1 MFSMRAKQAQKKDAD
16 AVFNPKEPRPKRPT
30 AKGDDRI
37 PRGAK
42 FMPEYTLEEL
52 KGYVYALKEGRER
65 SIGISWV
72 KRKENKIMRVISG
85 EMLKPPSTIQ
95 SWLARGHKLGLNG
108 LAAGKSTGRPPIMD
122 CPMAGRLRE
131 WLSKSPKDFG
141 FKSIRWH
148 LGMVQEKLHEEGIM
162 ASDGTVR
169 RCMHRIRF
177 SFRKSRPAPRK
188 SASEEEQKEFKKET
202 GGRIRNLALLGY
214 IIVAFDAATCMIGGL
229 ERLLLAAQGRP

>member
-1 MFSMRAKQAQKKDAD
+1 MFSMRAKQAQKKDTD

-72 KRKENKIMRVISG
+72 KRKENKITDTISS

-122 CPMAGRLRE
+122 CPMAERLRE

-148 LGMVQEKLHEEGIM
+148 LGMVQEKLHERGNHGLRWYG
-162 ASDGTVR
+162 AGGA
-169 RCMHRIRF
+169 CAPIRF
-177 SFRKSRPAPRK
+177 SFRKSRPAPPASPPQRRSKRSSRK
-188 SASEEEQKEFKKET
+188 RRA
-202 GGRIRNLALLGY
+202 GGYGTWPCW
-214 IIVAFDAATCMIGGL
+214 ATS
-229 ERLLLAAQGRP
+229 

>member
-1 MFSMRAKQAQKKDAD
+1 
-16 AVFNPKEPRPKRPT
+16 
-30 AKGDDRI
+30 
-37 PRGAK
+37 
-42 FMPEYTLEEL
+42 MPEYTLEEL
-52 KGYVYALKEGRER
+52 KGCVYALKEGRER

-108 LAAGKSTGRPPIMD
+108 LAAGKSTGRPPIID
-122 CPMAGRLRE
+122 GPLAGRLRE

-148 LGMVQEKLHEEGIM
+148 LGMVQEKLHEEGII

-169 RCMHRIRF
+169 RCMHPHPLLVPQVEGQPPASPPQRR
-177 SFRKSRPAPRK
+177 SKGSSRKRRA
-188 SASEEEQKEFKKET
+188 
-202 GGRIRNLALLGY
+202 GGYGTWPCW
-214 IIVAFDAATCMIGGL
+214 ATS
-229 ERLLLAAQGRP
+229 